1 MEVWK
6 QIEYDTRYEVSNF
19 GRFRKKTK
27 KGYRYLKP
35 FRKYKRNL
43 YVVKIRDKEFNCSR
57 LVANA
62 FIRKLLPEDRVYHKN
77 KLEFDN
83 YYGNLI
89 ILSLKELGKRTGH
102 LSRSKRVVEVKDNE
116 IVRSWRSTRQASK
129 ELYICRQ
136 TVGDYCNN
144 KVSRKMYNLMWED
157 DYFDK
162 VLPPFKWERKKKEIK
177 S

>member
-27 KGYRYLKP
+27 KGYRYLTP
-35 FRKYKRNL
+35 FRKHKRNL

-62 FIRKLLPEDRVYHKN
+62 FIRKLLPGDRVYHKN

-83 YYGNLI
+83 YYRNLI
-89 ILSLKELGKRTGH
+89 ILSLEELGKRTGY

-177 S
+177 G